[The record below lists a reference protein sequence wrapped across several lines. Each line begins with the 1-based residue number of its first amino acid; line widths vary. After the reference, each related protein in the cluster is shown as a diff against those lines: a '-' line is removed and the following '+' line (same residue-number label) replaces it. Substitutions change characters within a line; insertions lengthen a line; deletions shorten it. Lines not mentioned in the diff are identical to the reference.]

1 MLNINNSEPKIATC
15 NIESWVVFVDEKL
28 DTPWLDINKISTI
41 CGGKYAYLGI
51 YSYKY
56 KEESELFENTLKR
69 DPSIKV
75 EIKEA
80 FIPKGAE
87 YYEGTQGWSF
97 PGSRE
102 HLEITK
108 FCSNVLNIKE

>member
-1 MLNINNSEPKIATC
+1 VLKNIKELLVEDSDIPC
-15 NIESWVVFVDEKL
+15 WVVLVDGEYENPWSEVDEV
-28 DTPWLDINKISTI
+28 TTI
-41 CGGKYAYLGI
+41 CNGSIALGL

-56 KEESELFENTLKR
+56 KEEAELFESILKR
-69 DPSIKV
+69 ERKV

-80 FIPKGAE
+80 FIPKGSK

-97 PGSRE
+97 LVSKE

-108 FCSNVLNIKE
+108 FCSNVFSYK

>member
-1 MLNINNSEPKIATC
+1 MLKINNREQKIASSD
-15 NIESWVVFVDEKL
+15 IECWVVFIDNKL
-28 DTPWLDINKISTI
+28 DTPWSNIKNVSSI

-56 KEESELFENTLKR
+56 KEEAELFESILKR
-69 DPSIKV
+69 EAKV
-75 EIKEA
+75 EIKRA
-80 FIPKGAE
+80 IIPKDSK

-97 PGSRE
+97 PISRE

-108 FCSNVLNIKE
+108 FCSNVLNYE

>member
-1 MLNINNSEPKIATC
+1 MLKNLKKLVANSDIHCWIVLVDGEYENPWSEINNVI
-15 NIESWVVFVDEKL
+15 
-28 DTPWLDINKISTI
+28 TI
-41 CGGKYAYLGI
+41 CNGSIALGL

-56 KEESELFENTLKR
+56 KEEAELFESILKR
-69 DPSIKV
+69 ERKV

-80 FIPKGAE
+80 IIPKGTE

-97 PGSRE
+97 SVSKE

-108 FCSNVLNIKE
+108 FCSNVFIYR